1 MIMEDIELLQK
12 LHARYGFQ
20 GPAVDL
26 GGLETPNVADY
37 GHSKRKAIEVDAGG
51 GRRVRIPHPQQADRY
66 RQINRPWAFI
76 DRDYLILN
84 PEYGHP
90 PIENLPD
97 SFKDHFN
104 LAIMVSVFEH
114 VENPY
119 TVSDAIFKIIKPGG
133 YLFNSTP
140 FLFPYHPSPEDNFRY
155 SPKALERIHKSSG
168 FNWVE
173 GDFHASYRSSEGV
186 GDTNQERYL
195 DPQAMTFS
203 YALCRKPLRSA

>member
-1 MIMEDIELLQK
+1 MIMEDIELMK
-12 LHARYGFQ
+12 RLHAKYRFG

-37 GHSKRKAIEVDAGG
+37 EVSVRKAVAVQVG
-51 GRRVRIPHPQQADRY
+51 GRTVKVPHEQQNDRY
-66 RQINRPWAFI
+66 RQVNRPWSFI
-76 DRDYLILN
+76 EPGYSIIN

-90 PIENLPD
+90 PIEALPALHPNRF
-97 SFKDHFN
+97 S

-119 TVSDAIFKIIKPGG
+119 KVSDAVFRILQPGG

-155 SPKALERIHKSSG
+155 SPKALERIHRESG
-168 FNWVE
+168 FEYLE
-173 GDFHASYRSSEGV
+173 GGFHAEYRSSEGV
-186 GDTNQERYL
+186 GDTNQARYL
-195 DPQAMTFS
+195 DPQSMTFS
-203 YALCRKPLRSA
+203 FALVRKPL